1 MVVVWF
7 EAFEW
12 CKEESSSWAEVSLYC
27 THAAEAGSFQ
37 AVISPD
43 PRTDAKPEVAWWRT
57 SLALIVCN
65 YLLSVLLSHAWCP
78 ATNGLHGSRGLPMN
92 IMVVICLGNI
102 GIISYY

>member
-12 CKEESSSWAEVSLYC
+12 CKGESSRWAEVSLYC

-65 YLLSVLLSHAWCP
+65 F
-78 ATNGLHGSRGLPMN
+78 LPSSPYFFHT
-92 IMVVICLGNI
+92 LGVQLPTD
-102 GIISYY
+102 SMALEACQ